1 MLLMRIFNKINE
13 HRERLKLTQQ
23 QLADALNVSRQTI
36 IALEKGNYEP
46 SLGLAMKLARYFDV
60 DVEKLFMLK

>member
-1 MLLMRIFNKINE
+1 MRIFNKINE